1 MDIEEYFKTV
11 EFKPVGKDGH
21 FYILEAR
28 INTGEE
34 IIVRVIS
41 LNKKKHLH
49 EMKWKK
55 LWGLPTQIAM
65 DHHKLQCFTSPV
77 TSVRE
82 KTLTVQERNIDAC
95 IYMHDEFPYI
105 ITIPNGNG
113 YDQFARED
121 RLTLGEVLGFPQ
133 YEVRRFK

>member
-1 MDIEEYFKTV
+1 MEKIM
-11 EFKPVGKDGH
+11 G
-21 FYILEAR
+21 
-28 INTGEE
+28 
-34 IIVRVIS
+34 
-41 LNKKKHLH
+41 
-49 EMKWKK
+49 
-55 LWGLPTQIAM
+55 IAM
-65 DHHKLQCFTSPV
+65 DHPKLQCFTSPV